1 MKIAKLDLPDSAI
14 EFLHSQGFEKLYPP
28 QADSVK
34 SGLMDGKNILVS
46 APTASGKTLIAM
58 LAMLSHLSKN
68 NSDNNNDDSNHN
80 GIGKKVIYLSP
91 LRALAAE
98 KFTEFKKL
106 EKISLGKKIKV
117 GISTGDFE
125 NLEKNLEK
133 NNILIL
139 TNEKM
144 DSIIRHGAEWIEDI
158 GLVISDEVHLIGDE
172 SRGPT
177 LEMILTQLKLLETKP
192 QIVGLS
198 ATITNSEELSD
209 WLGCNLVK
217 NDWRPVPLSEGVCD
231 GGEVTMSDGKTFEV
245 ERSIRGTPID
255 LGVQSVKE
263 GGQSLVF
270 AETRTRSKSLATK
283 AADAV
288 SQVLEKKDL
297 KNLEKT
303 SKKIMSE
310 NEHTELVK
318 TLALLIKKGVA
329 FHHAGLN
336 QNCRG
341 TVETEFRKGTI
352 KLLSSTPTLA
362 AGVNLPARRV
372 VISNINRY
380 NAKVGANRPISIL
393 EYKQLCGRAGRPQ
406 YDDYGESIIVGNG
419 NTEDLIDYY
428 INGEPEPIISKIT
441 DDKSLRTHVLS
452 VVVTN
457 PGIKKDDILEFFL
470 QTLGGMQSRKPTI
483 KFAIDISLRFLSS
496 EYLIVKKGE
505 RYAATEFGKK
515 TSMLYIDPLTATSFR
530 DAVENVSPDGKH
542 TFGFLHLISKC
553 DEFFP
558 KFSLR
563 NKDYG
568 AASVLIEN
576 NSSELLESISEYD
589 CSRSLLALN
598 AWITESSELSLS
610 DNLGIESGDMHRMAE
625 TANWLSYCL
634 REISK
639 HVERA
644 DLLDELDNL
653 RKRIVY
659 GIREELLDLVRV
671 KGIGR
676 VRARILYKNNI
687 RNLDDLAKI
696 PVNKLAEIDKIG
708 STIAD
713 NIKTELRRIR
723 Y

>member
-1 MKIAKLDLPDSAI
+1 MNIDKLKLPESAI
-14 EFLHSQGFEKLYPP
+14 EFLKSQGYTKLYPP

-34 SGLMDGKNILVS
+34 SGLLDGKSILVS

-58 LAMLSHLSKN
+58 LAIMSYLSN
-68 NSDNNNDDSNHN
+68 NK
-80 GIGKKVIYLSP
+80 GKVIYLSP

-106 EKISLGKKIKV
+106 EKVALGNKV
-117 GISTGDFE
+117 KVAISTGDFE
-125 NLEKNLEK
+125 NIEKNLEIS
-133 NNILIL
+133 NLLIL

-144 DSIIRHGAEWIEDI
+144 DSIIRHSAEWVDEI

-172 SRGPT
+172 NRGPT

-198 ATITNSEELSD
+198 ATITNSDEIAD
-209 WLGCNLVK
+209 WLECTLVK

-231 GGEVTMSDGKTFEV
+231 EGQVTMSDGKTFEV
-245 ERSIRGTPID
+245 ERTLMGTPID
-255 LGVQSVKE
+255 LGVQSVKQ

-270 AETRTRSKSLATK
+270 AETRVRSKSLATK
-283 AADAV
+283 ASDAIF
-288 SQVLEKKDL
+288 QMLDKKEILE
-297 KNLEKT
+297 LEKT
-303 SKKIMSE
+303 SKKLLSE

-318 TLALLIKKGVA
+318 TLALLVKKGVA

-336 QNCRG
+336 QKCRQ
-341 TVETEFRKGTI
+341 TIEEEFRKGTI

-419 NTEDLIDYY
+419 NTEDLIEYY

-441 DDKSLRTHVLS
+441 DDKSLRTHILS
-452 VVVTN
+452 VIVTH
-457 PGIKKDDILEFFL
+457 PGIKKEDILEFFL
-470 QTLGGMQSRKPTI
+470 QTLGGLQTRKPTL

-496 EYLIVKKGE
+496 KFLIIKKGE

-515 TSMLYIDPLTATSFR
+515 TSMLYIDPLTATYFR
-530 DAVENVSPDGKH
+530 DSIENVSQERKH
-542 TFGFLHLISKC
+542 TFGFLHLITNC
-553 DEFFP
+553 EEFFP

-563 NKDYG
+563 QKDYET
-568 AASVLIEN
+568 ASLMIEN
-576 NSSELLESISEYD
+576 NSSQLLEPISEYD
-589 CSRSLLALN
+589 CSRSLLALQS
-598 AWITESSELSLS
+598 WITESTELSLS
-610 DNLGIESGDMHRMAE
+610 DSLGMESGDVHRMTE
-625 TANWLSYCL
+625 NANWLSYCL

-639 HVERA
+639 HVERV
-644 DLLDELDNL
+644 DLLEELSDL
-653 RKRIVY
+653 RNRVVY
-659 GIREELLDLVRV
+659 GIREELLDLVKV

-676 VRARILYKNNI
+676 VRARILFKHGI
-687 RNLDDLAKI
+687 KDLEDLKKI
-696 PVNKLAEIDKIG
+696 PVNKLGEIDKIG

-713 NIKTELRRIR
+713 KIKEELRKVR
-723 Y
+723 

>member
-1 MKIAKLDLPDSAI
+1 MKIEKLDLPESAI
-14 EFLHSQGFEKLYPP
+14 EFLKSEGFEKLYPP

-34 SGLMDGKNILVS
+34 SGLLDGTSILVS

-58 LAMLSHLSKN
+58 LAILSYLSKN
-68 NSDNNNDDSNHN
+68 N
-80 GIGKKVIYLSP
+80 GKIIYLSP

-106 EKISLGKKIKV
+106 EKITLGKKIKV

-125 NLEKNLEK
+125 NIEKNLEK
-133 NNILIL
+133 SNILIL

-144 DSIIRHGAEWIEDI
+144 DSIIRHGVEWVEEI

-172 SRGPT
+172 TRGPT
-177 LEMILTQLKLLETKP
+177 LEMILTQLKQLDTKP

-198 ATITNSEELSD
+198 ATITNSDEIAN
-209 WLGCNLVK
+209 WLDCKLIK
-217 NDWRPVPLSEGVCD
+217 NDWRPVPLSEGVSD
-231 GGEVTMSDGKTFEV
+231 GGEVTMNDGKTFEF
-245 ERSIRGTPID
+245 ERSLRGTPID
-255 LGVQSVKE
+255 LGVQSVMQ

-283 AADAV
+283 AADV
-288 SQVLEKKDL
+288 ISKMLEKNEL
-297 KNLEKT
+297 KELEKT
-303 SKKIMSE
+303 SKKILSQ
-310 NEHTELVK
+310 NEHTEIVK
-318 TLALLIKKGVA
+318 TLAILVKKGVA

-336 QNCRG
+336 QNCR
-341 TVETEFRKGTI
+341 ETIEKEFRKGTI

-372 VISNINRY
+372 VISSVNRY
-380 NAKVGANRPISIL
+380 NGKIGRNMPISVL

-406 YDDYGESIIVGNG
+406 YDDFGESIIVGTG
-419 NTEDLIDYY
+419 NTEDLIEHY
-428 INGEPEPIISKIT
+428 IDGEPEPIISKIT

-452 VVVTN
+452 VVVTH
-457 PGIKKDDILEFFL
+457 PGIKKEEILNFFL
-470 QTLGGMQSRKPTI
+470 ETLGGLQSRKTTL

-496 EYLIVKKGE
+496 EYLLIKKGE

-515 TSMLYIDPLTATSFR
+515 TSMLYIDPLTATHFR
-530 DAVENVSPDGKH
+530 NAVEHVSKDRKH
-542 TFGFLHLISKC
+542 TFGFLHLISNC
-553 DEFFP
+553 EEFFP

-563 NKDYG
+563 NKDYES
-568 AASVLIEN
+568 ASLMIEN
-576 NSSELLESISEYD
+576 NSSELLEPISEYD
-589 CSRSLLALN
+589 CSRSLLALQ

-610 DNLGIESGDMHRMAE
+610 DSLSIESGDMHRMAE
-625 TANWLSYCL
+625 MANWLSYCL

-644 DLLDELDNL
+644 DLLEELDDL
-653 RKRIVY
+653 RRRIVY

-676 VRARILYKNNI
+676 VRARILYKHKI
-687 RNLDDLAKI
+687 KNLDDLSKI
-696 PVNKLAEIDKIG
+696 STSKLAEIDKIG
-708 STIAD
+708 PTIAD
-713 NIKTELRRIR
+713 NIKSELRKVR

>member
-1 MKIAKLDLPDSAI
+1 MNIDKLKLPESAI
-14 EFLHSQGFEKLYPP
+14 KFLKSQGYTKLYPP

-34 SGLMDGKNILVS
+34 SGLLDGKSILVS

-58 LAMLSHLSKN
+58 LAIMSYL
-68 NSDNNNDDSNHN
+68 SNHK
-80 GIGKKVIYLSP
+80 GKVIYLSP

-106 EKISLGKKIKV
+106 EKVALGNKV
-117 GISTGDFE
+117 KVAISTGDFE
-125 NLEKNLEK
+125 NIEKNLEIS
-133 NNILIL
+133 NLLIL

-144 DSIIRHGAEWIEDI
+144 DSIIRHSAEWVDEI

-172 SRGPT
+172 NRGPT

-198 ATITNSEELSD
+198 ATITNSDEIAD
-209 WLGCNLVK
+209 WLECTLVK

-231 GGEVTMSDGKTFEV
+231 EGQVTMSDGKTFEV
-245 ERSIRGTPID
+245 ERTLMGTPID
-255 LGVQSVKE
+255 LGVQSVKQ

-270 AETRTRSKSLATK
+270 AETRVRSKSLATK
-283 AADAV
+283 AADTIF
-288 SQVLEKKDL
+288 QMLDKKEILE
-297 KNLEKT
+297 LEKT
-303 SKKIMSE
+303 SKKLLSE

-318 TLALLIKKGVA
+318 TLALLVKKGVA

-336 QNCRG
+336 QKCRQ
-341 TVETEFRKGTI
+341 TIESEFRKGTI

-419 NTEDLIDYY
+419 NTEDLIEYY

-441 DDKSLRTHVLS
+441 DDKSLRTHILS
-452 VVVTN
+452 VIVTH
-457 PGIKKDDILEFFL
+457 PGIKKEDILEFFL
-470 QTLGGMQSRKPTI
+470 QTLGGLQTRKPTL

-496 EYLIVKKGE
+496 KFLIIKKGE

-515 TSMLYIDPLTATSFR
+515 TSMLYIDPLTATYFR
-530 DAVENVSPDGKH
+530 DSIENVSQERKH
-542 TFGFLHLISKC
+542 TFGFLHLITNC
-553 DEFFP
+553 EEFFP

-563 NKDYG
+563 QKDYET
-568 AASVLIEN
+568 ASLMIEN
-576 NSSELLESISEYD
+576 NSSQLLEPISEYD
-589 CSRSLLALN
+589 CSRSLLALQS
-598 AWITESSELSLS
+598 WITESTELSLS
-610 DNLGIESGDMHRMAE
+610 DSLGMESGDVHRMTE
-625 TANWLSYCL
+625 NANWLSYCL

-639 HVERA
+639 HVERV
-644 DLLDELDNL
+644 DLLEELSDL
-653 RKRIVY
+653 RNRVVY
-659 GIREELLDLVRV
+659 GIREELLDLVKV

-676 VRARILYKNNI
+676 VRARILFKHGIKN
-687 RNLDDLAKI
+687 LEDLKKI
-696 PVNKLAEIDKIG
+696 PVNKLGEIDKIG

-713 NIKTELRRIR
+713 KIKEELRKVR
-723 Y
+723 

>member
-1 MKIAKLDLPDSAI
+1 MKIDKLNLPDSAI
-14 EFLHSQGFEKLYPP
+14 EFLKSQGFEKLYPP
-28 QADSVK
+28 QVDSVK
-34 SGLMDGKNILVS
+34 SGLLDGKSILVS

-58 LAMLSHLSKN
+58 LAMFSYLSKN
-68 NSDNNNDDSNHN
+68 N
-80 GIGKKVIYLSP
+80 GKVVYLSP

-106 EKISLGKKIKV
+106 EKIALGKKIKV
-117 GISTGDFE
+117 GVSTGDFDGI
-125 NLEKNLEK
+125 EKNLEK
-133 NNILIL
+133 SDILIL

-144 DSIIRHGAEWIEDI
+144 DSVIRHGVEWIDEI

-172 SRGPT
+172 NRGPT
-177 LEMILTQLKLLETKP
+177 LEMILTQLKLLDSKP

-198 ATITNSEELSD
+198 ATITNSDEIAN
-209 WLGCNLVK
+209 WLDCKLVK

-231 GGEVTMSDGKTFEV
+231 GGEVTMNDGNIFDV
-245 ERSIRGTPID
+245 ERSLRGTPID
-255 LGVQSVKE
+255 LGVQSVKQ

-283 AADAV
+283 AADV
-288 SQVLEKKDL
+288 ISQMLKKNEL
-297 KNLEKT
+297 KELEKT
-303 SKKIMSE
+303 SKKILSQNE
-310 NEHTELVK
+310 NTEIVK
-318 TLALLIKKGVA
+318 TLAILVKKGVA

-336 QNCRG
+336 QNCR
-341 TVETEFRKGTI
+341 EIIEKEFRNGTI

-380 NAKVGANRPISIL
+380 NAKIGRNMPISIL

-406 YDDYGESIIVGNG
+406 YDDYGESIIVGSG
-419 NTEDLIDYY
+419 NVEELTEHY

-441 DDKSLRTHVLS
+441 DDKSLRTHILS
-452 VVVTN
+452 VIVTH
-457 PGIKKDDILEFFL
+457 PGIKKDEILEFFL
-470 QTLGGMQSRKPTI
+470 QTLGGLQSRKPTI

-496 EYLIVKKGE
+496 EFLIIKKGE

-515 TSMLYIDPLTATSFR
+515 TSMLYIDPLTATHFR
-530 DAVENVSPDGKH
+530 DAVENVSQDRKH
-542 TFGFLHLISKC
+542 TFGFLHLISSC
-553 DEFFP
+553 EEFFP

-563 NKDYG
+563 NKDYES
-568 AASVLIEN
+568 ASLLIEN
-576 NSSELLESISEYD
+576 NSSELLEPISEYD
-589 CSRSLLALN
+589 CSRSLLALQ

-610 DNLGIESGDMHRMAE
+610 DSFSIESGDMHRMAE
-625 TANWLSYCL
+625 MANWLSYCL

-639 HVERA
+639 HVDRA
-644 DLLDELDNL
+644 DLLEELDDF

-676 VRARILYKNNI
+676 VRARILYKHKI
-687 RNLDDLAKI
+687 KNLDDLAKI

-713 NIKTELRRIR
+713 NIKSELRKVR

>member
-1 MKIAKLDLPDSAI
+1 MKIEKLDLPDTAI
-14 EFLHSQGFEKLYPP
+14 EFLKSQGYEKLYPP

-34 SGLMDGKNILVS
+34 SGLLDGKSILVS

-58 LAMLSHLSKN
+58 LAMINYLSKN
-68 NSDNNNDDSNHN
+68 N
-80 GIGKKVIYLSP
+80 GKVIYLSP

-98 KFTEFKKL
+98 KFLEFKKL
-106 EKISLGKKIKV
+106 EKVALGKKVKV
-117 GISTGDFE
+117 SISTGDYE
-125 NLEKNLEK
+125 NIEKNLE
-133 NNILIL
+133 NSNVLIL

-144 DSIIRHGAEWIEDI
+144 DSIIRHGAEWVEEI
-158 GLVISDEVHLIGDE
+158 GLVIADEVHLIGDE
-172 SRGPT
+172 NRGPT
-177 LEMILTQLKLLETKP
+177 LEMVLTQLKLLETNP

-198 ATITNSEELSD
+198 ATITNSDEIAD
-209 WLGCNLVK
+209 WLNCKLVK

-231 GGEVTMSDGKTFEV
+231 AGEITMNDGKVFSV
-245 ERSIRGTPID
+245 ERSVCGTPID

-263 GGQSLVF
+263 GGQSLIF
-270 AETRTRSKSLATK
+270 AETRNRSKSLATK
-283 AADAV
+283 AADAI
-288 SQVLEKKDL
+288 SQILEKKDL
-297 KNLEKT
+297 EELEKT
-303 SKKIMSE
+303 SKKILSE
-310 NEHTELVK
+310 NEHTELIK
-318 TLALLIKKGVA
+318 TLAFLVKKGVA

-336 QNCRG
+336 QNCRQ
-341 TVETEFRKGTI
+341 TIETEFRKGTI

-372 VISNINRY
+372 VISSINRY

-406 YDDYGESIIVGNG
+406 YDDYGEAIIVGNG

-441 DDKSLRTHVLS
+441 DDKSLRTHILS
-452 VVVTN
+452 VVVTH
-457 PGIKKDDILEFFL
+457 PGIKKDEILEFFL
-470 QTLGGMQSRKPTI
+470 QTLGGLQSRKPTI

-496 EYLIVKKGE
+496 EYLLIKKGE

-515 TSMLYIDPLTATSFR
+515 TSMLYIDPLTATYFR
-530 DAVENVSPDGKH
+530 DAIENVSQDRKH
-542 TFGFLHLISKC
+542 TFGFLHLISNC
-553 DEFFP
+553 EEFYP

-563 NKDYG
+563 KKDYES
-568 AASVLIEN
+568 ASLLIEN
-576 NSSELLESISEYD
+576 NSSELLEQISEYD
-589 CSRSLLALN
+589 CSRSLLALH

-610 DNLGIESGDMHRMAE
+610 DNFGVESGDMHRMAE

-644 DLLDELDNL
+644 DLLEELGNL

-659 GIREELLDLVRV
+659 GIREELLELVRI

-676 VRARILYKNNI
+676 IRARILYKHRI
-687 RNLDDLAKI
+687 KNLDDLAKI

-708 STIAD
+708 STLAD
-713 NIKTELRRIR
+713 NIKSELRKVR
-723 Y
+723 

>member
-1 MKIAKLDLPDSAI
+1 MKIDKLDLPDSAI
-14 EFLHSQGFEKLYPP
+14 EFLKSQGFEKLYPP
-28 QADSVK
+28 QVDSVK
-34 SGLMDGKNILVS
+34 SGLLDGKSILVS

-58 LAMLSHLSKN
+58 LAMFSFLSKN
-68 NSDNNNDDSNHN
+68 N
-80 GIGKKVIYLSP
+80 GKVVYLSP

-106 EKISLGKKIKV
+106 EKIALGKKIKV
-117 GISTGDFE
+117 GISTGDFDGI
-125 NLEKNLEK
+125 EKNLD
-133 NNILIL
+133 NSDILIL

-144 DSIIRHGAEWIEDI
+144 DSVIRHGVEWIDEI

-172 SRGPT
+172 NRGPT
-177 LEMILTQLKLLETKP
+177 LEMILTQLKLLDSKP

-198 ATITNSEELSD
+198 ATITNSDEIAT
-209 WLGCNLVK
+209 WLDCKLVK

-231 GGEVTMSDGKTFEV
+231 GGEVTMNDGNTFEV
-245 ERSIRGTPID
+245 ERSLRGTPID
-255 LGVQSVKE
+255 LGVQSVKQ

-283 AADAV
+283 AADV
-288 SQVLEKKDL
+288 ISQMLKKNEL
-297 KNLEKT
+297 KELEKT
-303 SKKIMSE
+303 SKKILSQNE
-310 NEHTELVK
+310 NTEIVK
-318 TLALLIKKGVA
+318 TLAILVKKGVA

-336 QNCRG
+336 QNCR
-341 TVETEFRKGTI
+341 EIIEKEFRNGTI

-380 NAKVGANRPISIL
+380 NAKIGRNMPISIL

-406 YDDYGESIIVGNG
+406 YDDYGESIIVGSG
-419 NTEDLIDYY
+419 NVEELTEHY

-441 DDKSLRTHVLS
+441 DDKSLRTHILS
-452 VVVTN
+452 VIVTH
-457 PGIKKDDILEFFL
+457 PGIKKDEILEFFL
-470 QTLGGMQSRKPTI
+470 QTLGGLQSRKPTI

-496 EYLIVKKGE
+496 EFLIIKKGE

-515 TSMLYIDPLTATSFR
+515 TSMLYIDPLTATHFR
-530 DAVENVSPDGKH
+530 DAVENVSQDRKH
-542 TFGFLHLISKC
+542 TFGFLHLISSC
-553 DEFFP
+553 EEFFP

-563 NKDYG
+563 NKDYES
-568 AASVLIEN
+568 ASLLIEN
-576 NSSELLESISEYD
+576 NSSELLEPISEYD
-589 CSRSLLALN
+589 CSRSLLALQ

-610 DNLGIESGDMHRMAE
+610 DSFSIESGDMHRMAE
-625 TANWLSYCL
+625 MANWLSYCL

-639 HVERA
+639 HVDRA
-644 DLLDELDNL
+644 DLLEELDDF

-676 VRARILYKNNI
+676 VRARILYKHKI
-687 RNLDDLAKI
+687 KNLDDLAKI

-713 NIKTELRRIR
+713 NIKSELRKVR

>member
-1 MKIAKLDLPDSAI
+1 MKIEKLDLPEPAI
-14 EFLHSQGFEKLYPP
+14 EFLKSQGFEKLYPP

-34 SGLMDGKNILVS
+34 SGLLGEQSILVS

-58 LAMLSHLSKN
+58 LAMLSYLSKN
-68 NSDNNNDDSNHN
+68 K
-80 GIGKKVIYLSP
+80 GKVIYLSP

-98 KFTEFKKL
+98 KLSEFKKL
-106 EKISLGKKIKV
+106 EKIPLGNKIKV

-125 NLEKNLEK
+125 SLEKNLEK
-133 NNILIL
+133 NNVLIL

-144 DSIIRHGAEWIEDI
+144 DSVIRHGAEWIEEI
-158 GLVISDEVHLIGDE
+158 GLVITDEVHLIGDE

-177 LEMILTQLKLLETKP
+177 LEMVLTQLKRLDTKP

-198 ATITNSEELSD
+198 ATITNSDEIAD
-209 WLGCNLVK
+209 WLDCKLVK

-231 GGEVTMSDGKTFEV
+231 AGEVTMSNGKTFEI
-245 ERSIRGTPID
+245 ERSLRGTPID
-255 LGVQSVKE
+255 LGVQSVQQ

-288 SQVLEKKDL
+288 SQILEKKDL
-297 KNLEKT
+297 TELEKT
-303 SKKIMSE
+303 SKKILSQ
-310 NEHTELVK
+310 NEHTDLVK
-318 TLALLIKKGVA
+318 TLALLVKKGVA

-336 QNCRG
+336 QKCRE
-341 TVETEFRKGTI
+341 TIETEFRKGTI

-372 VISNINRY
+372 VISNVNRY

-419 NTEDLIDYY
+419 NTEDLIDHY
-428 INGEPEPIISKIT
+428 INGEPEPIVSKIT

-452 VVVTN
+452 VIVTN
-457 PGIKKDDILEFFL
+457 PGIKKDEILEFFL
-470 QTLGGMQSRKPTI
+470 QTLGGLQSRKPTI
-483 KFAIDISLRFLSS
+483 KFVIDISLRFLSS

-515 TSMLYIDPLTATSFR
+515 TSMLYIDPLTATYFR
-530 DAVENVSPDGKH
+530 DAVENVSQDRSHP
-542 TFGFLHLISKC
+542 FGFLHLISNC
-553 DEFFP
+553 EEFFP

-563 NKDYG
+563 NKDYES
-568 AASVLIEN
+568 ASLLIEN
-576 NSSELLESISEYD
+576 NSSELLEPISEYD
-589 CSRSLLALN
+589 CSRSLLALH

-610 DNLGIESGDMHRMAE
+610 DSLGIESGDMHRMAE

-644 DLLDELDNL
+644 DLLEELDNL

-676 VRARILYKNNI
+676 VRARILYKHGI
-687 RNLDDLAKI
+687 KNLNDLAKT
-696 PVNKLAEIDKIG
+696 PVDKLAEIDKIG

-713 NIKTELRRIR
+713 NIKSELRKVR

>member
-1 MKIAKLDLPDSAI
+1 MKIEKLDLPDTAI
-14 EFLHSQGFEKLYPP
+14 EFLKSQGYEKLYPP

-34 SGLMDGKNILVS
+34 SGLLDGKSILVS

-58 LAMLSHLSKN
+58 LAMISYLSKN
-68 NSDNNNDDSNHN
+68 D
-80 GIGKKVIYLSP
+80 GKVIYLSP

-98 KFTEFKKL
+98 KFSEFKKL
-106 EKISLGKKIKV
+106 EKVAIGKKVKV
-117 GISTGDFE
+117 SISTGDYE
-125 NLEKNLEK
+125 NIEKNLEK
-133 NNILIL
+133 SNVLIL

-144 DSIIRHGAEWIEDI
+144 DSIIRHSTEWIEEI
-158 GLVISDEVHLIGDE
+158 GLVISDEIHLIGDE
-172 SRGPT
+172 NRGPT
-177 LEMILTQLKLLETKP
+177 LEMILTQLKLLDTNP

-198 ATITNSEELSD
+198 ATITNSDEIAD
-209 WLGCNLVK
+209 WLGCKLVK
-217 NDWRPVPLSEGVCD
+217 NNWRPVPLSEGVCD
-231 GGEVTMSDGKTFEV
+231 AGEVTMNDGKVFSV
-245 ERSIRGTPID
+245 ERSICGTPID

-270 AETRTRSKSLATK
+270 AETRNRSKSLATK
-283 AADAV
+283 AADAI
-288 SQVLEKKDL
+288 SQILEKKDL
-297 KNLEKT
+297 QQLEKT
-303 SKKIMSE
+303 SKKILSE
-310 NEHTELVK
+310 NEHTELIK
-318 TLALLIKKGVA
+318 TLAFLVKKGVA

-336 QNCRG
+336 QNCRQ
-341 TVETEFRKGTI
+341 TIETEFRKGTI

-406 YDDYGESIIVGNG
+406 YDDYGEAIIVGNG
-419 NTEDLIDYY
+419 NTKDLIDYY

-441 DDKSLRTHVLS
+441 DDKSLRTHILS
-452 VVVTN
+452 VIVTH
-457 PGIKKDDILEFFL
+457 PGIKKDEILEFFL
-470 QTLGGMQSRKPTI
+470 QTLGGLQSRKPTI

-496 EYLIVKKGE
+496 EYLIIKKGE
-505 RYAATEFGKK
+505 RFAATEFGKK
-515 TSMLYIDPLTATSFR
+515 TSMLYIDPLTATYFR
-530 DAVENVSPDGKH
+530 DAIENVSQDRKH
-542 TFGFLHLISKC
+542 TLGFLHLISNC
-553 DEFFP
+553 EEFFP

-563 NKDYG
+563 NKDYE
-568 AASVLIEN
+568 SVSLLIEN
-576 NSSELLESISEYD
+576 NSSELLEPISEYD
-589 CSRSLLALN
+589 CSRSLLALH

-610 DNLGIESGDMHRMAE
+610 DNFGIESGDMHRMAE

-644 DLLDELDNL
+644 DLLEELDNL

-659 GIREELLDLVRV
+659 GIREELLELVRV

-676 VRARILYKNNI
+676 VRARVLYKHRI
-687 RNLDDLAKI
+687 KNLNDLAKI

-708 STIAD
+708 STLA
-713 NIKTELRRIR
+713 NNMKSELRKVR
-723 Y
+723 

>member
-1 MKIAKLDLPDSAI
+1 MNIDKLKLSESAI
-14 EFLHSQGFEKLYPP
+14 EFLKSQGFTKLYPP

-34 SGLMDGKNILVS
+34 SGLLDGQSILVS
-46 APTASGKTLIAM
+46 APTASGKTLIAT
-58 LAMLSHLSKN
+58 LAMLSYLSKN
-68 NSDNNNDDSNHN
+68 K
-80 GIGKKVIYLSP
+80 GKVIYLSP

-106 EKISLGKKIKV
+106 EKIALGNKV
-117 GISTGDFE
+117 KVAISTGDFE
-125 NLEKNLEK
+125 NIEKNLEK
-133 NNILIL
+133 SNVLIL

-144 DSIIRHGAEWIEDI
+144 DSIIRHGAEWVDEI

-172 SRGPT
+172 GRGPT

-198 ATITNSEELSD
+198 ATITNSDEIAD
-209 WLGCNLVK
+209 WLECKLVK

-231 GGEVTMSDGKTFEV
+231 GGQVTMSDGKTFEV
-245 ERSIRGTPID
+245 ERSLMGTPID
-255 LGVQSVKE
+255 LGVQSVHQ

-283 AADAV
+283 AADAIF
-288 SQVLEKKDL
+288 QILEKKEITEL
-297 KNLEKT
+297 KKT
-303 SKKIMSE
+303 SKKLLSE

-318 TLALLIKKGVA
+318 TLALLVKKGVA

-336 QNCRG
+336 QKCREII
-341 TVETEFRKGTI
+341 ETEFRKGTI

-372 VISNINRY
+372 VISNVNRY

-419 NTEDLIDYY
+419 NAEDLIEYY
-428 INGEPEPIISKIT
+428 INGEPEAIISKIT
-441 DDKSLRTHVLS
+441 DDKSLRTHILS
-452 VVVTN
+452 VIVTH
-457 PGIKKDDILEFFL
+457 PGIKKEEILEFFL
-470 QTLGGMQSRKPTI
+470 QTLGGLQSRKPTI
-483 KFAIDISLRFLSS
+483 KFAIDISLRFLASKF
-496 EYLIVKKGE
+496 LIMKKGE

-515 TSMLYIDPLTATSFR
+515 TSMLYIDPLTATYFR
-530 DAVENVSPDGKH
+530 DSIENVSQERKH
-542 TFGFLHLISKC
+542 TFGFLHLITNC
-553 DEFFP
+553 EEFFP

-563 NKDYG
+563 QKDYET
-568 AASVLIEN
+568 ASLMIDN
-576 NSSELLESISEYD
+576 NSSQLLEPISEYD
-589 CSRSLLALN
+589 CSRSLLALQS
-598 AWITESSELSLS
+598 WITESTELSLS
-610 DNLGIESGDMHRMAE
+610 DSLGIESGDMHRMTE
-625 TANWLSYCL
+625 NANWLSYCL

-644 DLLDELDNL
+644 DLLEELSDL
-653 RKRIVY
+653 RNRIVY

-676 VRARILYKNNI
+676 VRARILFKHGI
-687 RNLDDLAKI
+687 KNLDDLRKI
-696 PVNKLAEIDKIG
+696 SVNKLAEIDKIG

-713 NIKTELRRIR
+713 NIKAELRKVR
-723 Y
+723 

>member
-1 MKIAKLDLPDSAI
+1 MKIEKLDLPEPAI
-14 EFLHSQGFEKLYPP
+14 EFLKSQGFEKLYPP

-34 SGLMDGKNILVS
+34 SGLLGEQSILVS

-58 LAMLSHLSKN
+58 LAMLSYLSKN
-68 NSDNNNDDSNHN
+68 K
-80 GIGKKVIYLSP
+80 GKVIYLSP

-98 KFTEFKKL
+98 KLSEFKKL
-106 EKISLGKKIKV
+106 EKIPLGNKIKV

-125 NLEKNLEK
+125 SLEKNLEK
-133 NNILIL
+133 NNVLIL

-144 DSIIRHGAEWIEDI
+144 DSVIRHGAEWIEEI
-158 GLVISDEVHLIGDE
+158 GLVITDEVHLIGDE

-177 LEMILTQLKLLETKP
+177 LEMVLTQLKRLDTKP

-198 ATITNSEELSD
+198 ATITNSDEIAD
-209 WLGCNLVK
+209 WLDCKLVK

-231 GGEVTMSDGKTFEV
+231 AGEVTMSNGKTFEI
-245 ERSIRGTPID
+245 ERSLRGTPID
-255 LGVQSVKE
+255 LGVQSVQQ

-288 SQVLEKKDL
+288 SQILEKKDL
-297 KNLEKT
+297 TELEKT
-303 SKKIMSE
+303 SKKILSQ
-310 NEHTELVK
+310 NEHTDLVK
-318 TLALLIKKGVA
+318 TLALLVKKGVA

-336 QNCRG
+336 QKCRE
-341 TVETEFRKGTI
+341 TIETEFRKGTI

-372 VISNINRY
+372 VISNVNRY

-419 NTEDLIDYY
+419 NTEDLIDHY
-428 INGEPEPIISKIT
+428 INGEPEPIVSKIT

-452 VVVTN
+452 VIVTN
-457 PGIKKDDILEFFL
+457 PGIKKDEILEFFL
-470 QTLGGMQSRKPTI
+470 QTLGGLQSRKPTI

-515 TSMLYIDPLTATSFR
+515 TSMLYIDPLTATYFR
-530 DAVENVSPDGKH
+530 DAVENVSQDRSHP
-542 TFGFLHLISKC
+542 FGFLHLISNC
-553 DEFFP
+553 EEFFP

-563 NKDYG
+563 NKDYES
-568 AASVLIEN
+568 ASLLIEN
-576 NSSELLESISEYD
+576 NSSELLEPISEYD
-589 CSRSLLALN
+589 CSRSLLALH

-610 DNLGIESGDMHRMAE
+610 DSLGIESGDMHRMAE

-644 DLLDELDNL
+644 DLLEELDNL

-676 VRARILYKNNI
+676 VRARILYKHGI
-687 RNLDDLAKI
+687 KNLNDLAKT
-696 PVNKLAEIDKIG
+696 PVDKLAEIDKIG

-713 NIKTELRRIR
+713 NIKSELRKVR